1 VGNSLIFDNGTN
13 VGIGTASP
21 GTNLHVKGAG
31 AYAGIRIDNTGTTG
45 GGFFASY
52 QNGSQIGIVGV
63 SGAVIGDTSS
73 NMALFSETGKSIDFM
88 SGGTA
93 DIRMRITS
101 DGTLEFLGAATGLAG
116 AYITNNNTN
125 FKIHSTFGGETTK
138 DLILQSGG
146 SSGAPQLILKA
157 GGNVLIGTTTDN
169 GQKLQVGGGNFRLN
183 GLNANSRFILYENY
197 SGNSVGIQMFNTS
210 GVNVID
216 FNSNVGSGTFSG
228 TLTASNFIS
237 SSDRRLK
244 SEIKEIKDAVLKLSK
259 FKAYE
264 YIKDNKQ
271 DAGFIAQEVQKVLP
285 YSVFEMDSGYLSMND
300 RPILAL
306 IHQAIIEINER
317 LTKLEN
323 K

>member
-1 VGNSLIFDNGTN
+1 MLIHNAEVTGSLLVNGIPYNT
-13 VGIGTASP
+13 GSFSGSFLGTISTASYVEYNNVANKP
-21 GTNLHVKGAG
+21 ALLSGSAQVAAFGFA
-31 AYAGIRIDNTGTTG
+31 TTG
-45 GGFFASY
+45 SNQF
-52 QNGSQIGIVGV
+52 NGNQTVTGSLVVLGSNSIPQFRIIRSESLNQGMTITAG
-63 SGAVIGDTSS
+63 SGDTIF
-73 NMALFSETGKSIDFM
+73 NSIE
-88 SGGTA
+88 GGNVIYGQYIFNATKGT
-93 DIRMRITS
+93 DTQERMRITS
-101 DGTLEFLGAATGLAG
+101 D
-116 AYITNNNTN
+116 
-125 FKIHSTFGGETTK
+125 
-138 DLILQSGG
+138 
-146 SSGAPQLILKA
+146 
-157 GGNVLIGTTTDN
+157 GNVLIGTTTNN
-169 GQKLQVGGGNFRLN
+169 GQKLQVGGGSFRLN
-183 GLNANSRFILYENY
+183 GSNANSRFILYENY
-197 SGNSVGIQMFNTS
+197 SGGSVGIQMFNTS

-216 FNSNVGSGTFSG
+216 FNSFVGSGTFSG